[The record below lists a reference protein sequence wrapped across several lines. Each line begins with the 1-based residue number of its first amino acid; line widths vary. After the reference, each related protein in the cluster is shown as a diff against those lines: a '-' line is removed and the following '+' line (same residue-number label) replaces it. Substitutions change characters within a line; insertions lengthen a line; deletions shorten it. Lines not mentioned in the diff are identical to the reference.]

1 MSERLATTGPVFGG
15 GRSSALTVNFSPIC
29 CSGSV
34 AGLNA
39 VLAVPAAGGAGVAL
53 RCASAGTSKIIAH
66 AATAVP
72 PRRVACLMAD
82 FLGLC
87 PAAQERGP
95 TWVLTQARTTKQLR
109 RAVSSKAFARHGKDC
124 SRSSTPRRKASTTV
138 SCLTNGAKTSQQ
150 TLLVIYI
157 ET

>member
-53 RCASAGTSKIIAH
+53 RCASAGTSKIIVH
-66 AATAVP
+66 AAMAVP
-72 PRRVACLMAD
+72 PRRVGCLMANL
-82 FLGLC
+82 LGMR
-87 PAAQERGP
+87 PAEQ
-95 TWVLTQARTTKQLR
+95 
-109 RAVSSKAFARHGKDC
+109 KALPDLF
-124 SRSSTPRRKASTTV
+124 
-138 SCLTNGAKTSQQ
+138 
-150 TLLVIYI
+150 
-157 ET
+157 